1 MIPWILTLGLL
12 SAPTGAPEAR
22 PTLSPEPAPR
32 AAGSRLAIR
41 AKHVLR
47 PDGSLLENGVIL
59 IEDGRIQSVGADV
72 DVPEGVRVVE
82 HGGTVSPGLI
92 AGRTFGGLSGGA
104 VDKTRTFL
112 PGAQVADAVDP
123 DHSDFEKALH
133 AGITTVVLSP
143 LPETVA
149 PGTTAVVKTAG
160 ARALKIDA
168 HLALALAPSA
178 FDSVRL
184 PTSIGGAMRAIEERL
199 AQDEG
204 PFARVA
210 AGELP
215 VLIEVEWG
223 SRPEQPSG
231 PSFFFPPPPSAP
243 DSAGDPED
251 SRAAVQRA
259 CALASRHGLKGALR
273 GGSLAGEIAPTVKE
287 SGLAV
292 VLGPYGPGTSE
303 RALRASASLAEAGV
317 PLAFALD
324 APEHSPEALRMTAAL
339 CVRAGMDR
347 GAALRALT
355 SEAAR
360 IAGVGDRVGRL
371 ERGMDA
377 DLVLW
382 SGHPLDLASV
392 IEAVYVDGVRV
403 HGGDQ

>member
-1 MIPWILTLGLL
+1 M
-12 SAPTGAPEAR
+12 
-22 PTLSPEPAPR
+22 
-32 AAGSRLAIR
+32 
-41 AKHVLR
+41 
-47 PDGSLLENGVIL
+47 
-59 IEDGRIQSVGADV
+59 
-72 DVPEGVRVVE
+72 
-82 HGGTVSPGLI
+82 SPG
-92 AGRTFGGLSGGA
+92 
-104 VDKTRTFL
+104 
-112 PGAQVADAVDP
+112 PG
-123 DHSDFEKALH
+123 S
-133 AGITTVVLSP
+133 
-143 LPETVA
+143 
-149 PGTTAVVKTAG
+149 TATI
-160 ARALKIDA
+160 L
-168 HLALALAPSA
+168 
-178 FDSVRL
+178 
-184 PTSIGGAMRAIEERL
+184 
-199 AQDEG
+199 
-204 PFARVA
+204 
-210 AGELP
+210 
-215 VLIEVEWG
+215 
-223 SRPEQPSG
+223 
-231 PSFFFPPPPSAP
+231 PPPSAP